1 MTMRRRKKK
10 AQSIIEYTLLIAIA
24 VAGLVTVS
32 YFLTNL
38 SDGPFYQH
46 FDKVRLHIIGR

>member
-1 MTMRRRKKK
+1 MTMRRKKR

-24 VAGLVTVS
+24 VAGLVAVG
-32 YFLTNL
+32 YLLTNL

-46 FDKVRLHIIGR
+46 FDKVRIHIIGR